1 MEIDGPKEELPLE
14 GLSNAHA
21 VSLERFP
28 ICTRESSSMLSAW
41 RLAIATDDGEGAIY
55 LVEISPDRALYRGE
69 GIFLGWPQQRLEG
82 AYRELRPATD
92 EAPLD
97 SLQLG

>member
-1 MEIDGPKEELPLE
+1 METDSPKEESALAGLRNPRPL
-14 GLSNAHA
+14 
-21 VSLERFP
+21 SLERFP
-28 ICTRESSSMLSAW
+28 ICTRESSATLSAW

-69 GIFLGWPQQRLEG
+69 GIFLGWPQHRLEG

-92 EAPLD
+92 EAPLA

>member
-1 MEIDGPKEELPLE
+1 MESESHEEGSPRE

-28 ICTRESSSMLSAW
+28 ICTRESAAMLSAW

-55 LVEISPDRALYRGE
+55 LVEISPDRALYRGQ